1 MANQFLVSIDLN
13 GNHIE
18 DGKFEV
24 LATAPATGVSYEG
37 RIYYDSTLDAL
48 RVYSDGAWRTLV
60 HSVTSTTDQLNV
72 AGVGTNEI
80 ELSLDAASTNTADT
94 LVLRDGSGNF
104 SAGTITATFSGN
116 LTGNVT
122 GNVTGQVSDIS
133 NHTTDDLTE
142 GSTNLYFLDSR
153 VFDALAAATSNIDVN
168 GQKITGL
175 GTPTASS
182 DAATKGYVDA
192 ARSGL
197 DVKASVH
204 LATDGA
210 LTATYNNGAGTL
222 TNSGVQAALEIDGI
236 ATQAGDRIL
245 VKNQSSGAENGI
257 YVVTTVGDGSTNWV
271 LTRATD
277 ADTDAE
283 VTPGMFTFVEEGN
296 TYADTGWV
304 LSTNA
309 TITLG
314 TTALVFNQFSG
325 AGTYTAGAGL
335 SLTGG
340 EFSVNVAN
348 GIEISGGNVQIAST
362 AAGDGLGYSSGVL
375 SINVLS
381 TGGLQTTTDELGI
394 KLNSGIAGLQ
404 IDASGLAIKSDI
416 AGTGLT
422 YTNGVLSVDAID
434 LTSASG
440 GGVSGILPIANG
452 GTNSSSEASARTN
465 LAGDISPATGVS
477 TPKLATTVWQA
488 IGNGVDTVYTVTHN
502 FNSRRVVVQVYDSA
516 NYDTVFADVER
527 TDPDYVTITFATA
540 PSSGAYT
547 VVVVGETA

>member
-24 LATAPATGVSYEG
+24 LASAPASGVSYEG

-48 RVYSDGAWRTLV
+48 RVYSDGAWATLV
-60 HSVTSTTDQLNV
+60 HSATSTTSQLNV

-80 ELSLDAASTNTADT
+80 ELSLDASSTNTADY
-94 LVLRDGSGNF
+94 LVLRDSSGNF

-122 GNVTGQVSDIS
+122 GDVTGQVSDIS

-153 VFDALAAATSNIDVN
+153 VINTLATATAAIDVN

-175 GTPTASS
+175 GAPTAST

-197 DVKASVH
+197 DVKASVRV
-204 LATDGA
+204 ATTGSDIS
-210 LTATYNNGAGTL
+210 LDNTTTSL
-222 TNSGVQAALEIDGI
+222 DGI
-236 ATQAGDRIL
+236 TLADGDRVL
-245 VKNQSSGAENGI
+245 VKDQTAGAENGI
-257 YVVTTVGDGSTNWV
+257 YVASTSGAWS
-271 LTRATD
+271 RATD
-277 ADTDAE
+277 ADSDVE

-304 LSTNA
+304 LSTDA

-314 TTALVFNQFSG
+314 TTALTFNQFSG

-335 SLTGG
+335 TLTGG

-348 GIEISGGNVQIAST
+348 GIEISGGNVQIAAT
-362 AAGDGLGYSSGVL
+362 AAGDGLGYSSGVI
-375 SINVLS
+375 SINIAA
-381 TGGLQTTTDELGI
+381 TGGLETATDELKI
-394 KLNSGIAGLQ
+394 KLNSGVAGLETT
-404 IDASGLAIKSDI
+404 ASGLALKSDV

-422 YTNGVLSVDAID
+422 FTSGVLSVDAID
-434 LTSASG
+434 LTSATG

-452 GTNSSSEASARTN
+452 GTNSSTEATARTN
-465 LAGDISPATGVS
+465 LAGDITPGAGVS

-488 IGNGVDTVYTVTHN
+488 IGNGADTVFTVTHN

-547 VVVVGETA
+547 VVIIGETA